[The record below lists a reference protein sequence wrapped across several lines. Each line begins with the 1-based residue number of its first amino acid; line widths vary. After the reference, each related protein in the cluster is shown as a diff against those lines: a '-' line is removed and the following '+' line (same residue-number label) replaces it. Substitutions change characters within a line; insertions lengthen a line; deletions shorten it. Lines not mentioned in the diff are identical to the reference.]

1 VYLLDDVAAYA
12 AKLYREEG
20 YSFLNAVSAA
30 LNAYHFR
37 GAERREMFR
46 AVCRILG
53 RRGGSVAVKH
63 KAQAG
68 QMKLDFK
75 PE

>member
-1 VYLLDDVAAYA
+1 VYLLDDVTAYA

-20 YSFLNAVSAA
+20 YNVLDAVSAA
-30 LNAYHFR
+30 LDAYHFR
-37 GAERREMFR
+37 GEERQEMFR

-53 RRGGSVAVKH
+53 SRGGEVAAKQR
-63 KAQAG
+63 KQK
-68 QMKLDFK
+68 QMSFKFK